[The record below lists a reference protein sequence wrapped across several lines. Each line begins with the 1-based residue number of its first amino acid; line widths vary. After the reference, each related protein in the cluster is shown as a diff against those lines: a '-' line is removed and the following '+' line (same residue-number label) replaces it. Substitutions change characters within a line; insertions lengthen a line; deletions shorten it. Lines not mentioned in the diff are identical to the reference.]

1 MHSQFCTST
10 PWPGNVRELRN
21 VIERASILMGTELE
35 IDNKTGGESH
45 RYASHIAIGRR
56 PAAKTDHHSRRCGS
70 SGYASGGTIYGG
82 REPGDNCGPRL
93 RLGHGILM
101 RKFLFCILLVS
112 VTGLPAI
119 LRASDT
125 VIEEIIAR
133 VNNQIITRSEYLRS
147 KEELAKEAQQQD
159 PANAEKFVA
168 DRDKDVLRD
177 LIDQQLLLE
186 KGKDLGITA
195 DTEVIKRL
203 DEMRKEMKLGSM
215 EELEKAAQSQ
225 GISFEEF
232 KQNLRNQI
240 ITQQVIGKEVG
251 SRLALTKDDIQKY
264 YDEHKSEMAQPETIQ
279 LSEILVS
286 TDPKPNDSTDEAQRL
301 QAAQA
306 KAEDLLAQ
314 IRKGAPFEDVAKKN
328 SDGPTAAQG
337 GELGEFKRG
346 TLAKA
351 LEDKTFAMK
360 AGDVSDVIRT
370 KQGFV
375 ILKVAEHRDAGVPTL
390 SEVQPKIQ
398 DAIYM
403 EKLQP
408 ALREY
413 LTKLREDA
421 FIDVK
426 SGYVDTG
433 ASPNQTKPIE
443 TASKEPGA
451 RELKKKKKLG
461 LF

>member
-1 MHSQFCTST
+1 MART
-10 PWPGNVRELRN
+10 PG
-21 VIERASILMGTELE
+21 
-35 IDNKTGGESH
+35 
-45 RYASHIAIGRR
+45 
-56 PAAKTDHHSRRCGS
+56 CGS
-70 SGYASGGTIYGG
+70 LS
-82 REPGDNCGPRL
+82 E
-93 RLGHGILM
+93 ILM
-101 RKFLFCILLVS
+101 RKFLSYFIVVS
-112 VTGLPAI
+112 VIFLPAI
-119 LRASDT
+119 LRADDT

-133 VNNQIITRSEYLRS
+133 VNNQIITHSEFLHGKDELR
-147 KEELAKEAQQQD
+147 KEAQQQD
-159 PANAEKFVA
+159 PGNADKFVA

-186 KGKDLGITA
+186 KGKDIGITA

-240 ITQQVIGKEVG
+240 ITQQVIGREVG
-251 SRLALTKDDIQKY
+251 SRLTPSKEDIQKF
-264 YDEHKSEMAQPETIQ
+264 YDAHKSEMEQPETIR

-301 QAAQA
+301 QTAQA

-314 IRKGAPFEDVAKKN
+314 IRRGAKFEDVAKKD

-337 GELGEFKRG
+337 GDLGEFKRG
-346 TLAKA
+346 ALAKA
-351 LEDKTFAMK
+351 LEDKTFVMK

-375 ILKVAEHRDAGVPTL
+375 ILKVAEHHDAGVPAL
-390 SEVQPKIQ
+390 SEVKPKIQ

-421 FIDVK
+421 FIDIK
-426 SGYVDTG
+426 AGYVDSG

-451 RELKKKKKLG
+451 KELKKKKKLG

>member
-1 MHSQFCTST
+1 M
-10 PWPGNVRELRN
+10 
-21 VIERASILMGTELE
+21 A
-35 IDNKTGGESH
+35 
-45 RYASHIAIGRR
+45 
-56 PAAKTDHHSRRCGS
+56 
-70 SGYASGGTIYGG
+70 
-82 REPGDNCGPRL
+82 
-93 RLGHGILM
+93 
-101 RKFLFCILLVS
+101 
-112 VTGLPAI
+112 LPAT
-119 LRASDT
+119 LRADD

-133 VNNQIITRSEYLRS
+133 VNNQIITNSEFLHG
-147 KEELAKEAQQQD
+147 KEELRKEAQQQD
-159 PANAEKFVA
+159 PANADKFVA

-186 KGKDLGITA
+186 KGKDLGLTA

-240 ITQQVIGKEVG
+240 ITQQVIGREVG
-251 SRLALTKDDIQKY
+251 SRLTPSKEDIQKY
-264 YDEHKSEMAQPETIQ
+264 YDTHKSEMAQPETIR

-286 TDPKPNDSTDEAQRL
+286 TDPKPNNSADEAQRL
-301 QAAQA
+301 QTAQA

-314 IRKGAPFEDVAKKN
+314 IRKGAKFEDVAKKD

-337 GELGEFKRG
+337 GDLGEFKRG
-346 TLAKA
+346 ALAKA
-351 LEDKTFAMK
+351 LEDKTFTMK

-375 ILKVAEHRDAGVPTL
+375 VLKVAEHHDAGVPAL
-390 SEVQPKIQ
+390 SEVKSKIQ

-413 LTKLREDA
+413 LTKLREEA
-421 FIDVK
+421 FIDLK
-426 SGYVDTG
+426 AGYVDSG

-451 RELKKKKKLG
+451 KELKKKKKLG